1 EHEAGQLALR
11 ACCGLKRDG
20 VEPRDL
26 GQRFLELDAQ
36 AQRSLRALLVLER
49 VQIAEPGQRGEAL
62 VDARVVLHRARAE
75 RVEAGVDPEVACGE
89 LREVTEEIRLG
100 DLGQARRL
108 GPAELGRDPRD
119 REPYVRGVAGA
130 AARAG
135 LLEDQLHRASTS
147 ASRSIW
153 SFVRRS

>member
-1 EHEAGQLALR
+1 MSMIARRRLS
-11 ACCGLKRDG
+11 
-20 VEPRDL
+20 
-26 GQRFLELDAQ
+26 GQRY
-36 AQRSLRALLVLER
+36 S
-49 VQIAEPGQRGEAL
+49 I
-62 VDARVVLHRARAE
+62 
-75 RVEAGVDPEVACGE
+75 E

-153 SFVRRS
+153 SFVRRSVRATSSTSSIPG